1 MSHDHATPLYFAY
14 GSNLNLGDF
23 DEFCEDLGFSPG
35 LMHYRGNAW
44 LPDHELAFSR
54 YASGRAGGVLDVRP
68 CPGQLVPG
76 ALFQIDDEGLEAL
89 DSKEGAPDYYERYP
103 VTVVGSH
110 GEHLQVLT
118 YRVVPGQA
126 APYVQPSES
135 YLKIVREG
143 YMAWNLH
150 DDGQLL
156 AAATGQRHP
165 CPDAFFAYGTLM
177 HGESRHWYMEKLGVL
192 DSKVATTRGRLL
204 NLGSYPGLVEPGHPE
219 RRVRGE
225 FIRLREPLA
234 ALEVLDEVEGFEGFG
249 RSGSLYERV
258 WVQVTFDPPHQGFG
272 WAWSYRYARNCARFP
287 EIPSGDWRQR

>member
-1 MSHDHATPLYFAY
+1 MPHDQTTQLYFAY
-14 GSNLNLGDF
+14 GSNLNLEDF
-23 DEFCEDLGFSPG
+23 DQFCQRNKFPAG
-35 LMHYRGNAW
+35 LMHHQGNAW

-54 YASGRAGGVLDVRP
+54 FSSGREGGVLDVRP

-76 ALFQIDDEGLEAL
+76 ALFRIDGRGLEAL
-89 DSKEGAPDYYERYP
+89 DSKEGAPDCYERYP
-103 VTVVGSH
+103 VTVLGTR
-110 GEHLQVLT
+110 GEHLRVLT

-126 APYVQPSES
+126 KSFVQPCES
-135 YLKIVREG
+135 YLNIVRDG
-143 YMAWNLH
+143 YRSWNLP

-156 AAATGQRHP
+156 AAAAGQRHP

-177 HGESRHWYMEKLGVL
+177 HGESRHRFMELHGVL
-192 DSKVATTRGRLL
+192 DTKVATTGGRLL

-258 WVQVTFDPPHQGFG
+258 WVQVTFDLPHQGFG
-272 WAWSYRYARNCARFP
+272 WAWSYRYARNFARFP
-287 EIPSGDWRQR
+287 EIASGDWRQR